1 MGRADE
7 IYAEYAEYIGTV
19 YRMELKKQK
28 LHGIYISRE
37 DEEDIY
43 QRILIKI
50 IRYLPRFDERKSNIK
65 TYLYNIVKTQLRWIL
80 IDMRGMEGRPMS
92 REAWENSYLHYED
105 EGFMEPMYQPDDM
118 QAAYDRLDSTQACF
132 AKLVMAGTPVPE
144 AMAKVGIRPE
154 ESATFLDNI
163 RRALTE

>member
-1 MGRADE
+1 MGRVDE
-7 IYAEYAEYIGTV
+7 IYAEYADYIGTV

-80 IDMRGMEGRPMS
+80 IDMRGMEGRPLS
-92 REAWENSYLHYED
+92 REAWENSHLHYED
-105 EGFMEPMYQPDDM
+105 EGFMEPMYQPDDL
-118 QAAYDRLDSTQACF
+118 QQAYDRLDDVQGSF
-132 AKLVMAGTPVPE
+132 ARSVMAGTPVAE
-144 AMAKVGIRPE
+144 ALASAGIGPE
-154 ESATFLDNI
+154 ESATFLDGI